1 MTIQLNCGC
10 GRRYQIGDEHAGKKT
25 KCKAC
30 GAVHVIPN
38 PEPEEVFVGVVEDD
52 TEVVDAIEVDDDKT
66 EVMTAIEVEEDEKRT
81 TARRPPRRDP
91 DDEDRDSRRDD
102 GKKRKRR
109 PNRAANSLADQY
121 MAEARGNMRRE
132 ELRATAG
139 WREDDDQSWTIG
151 GLHITA
157 GVISG
162 AVLILLG
169 LMCIVFIAIF
179 KDDEDIVIGPRIF
192 IGAIVCTVIGIGTLV
207 KSLFFG
213 EED

>member
-52 TEVVDAIEVDDDKT
+52 TEVVDAIEIDDDET
-66 EVMTAIEVEEDEKRT
+66 EVMPAIEVEEDEKRPP
-81 TARRPPRRDP
+81 ARRPPRRDP
-91 DDEDRDSRRDD
+91 DDDGDNKRGGKKQRRPSGDD
-102 GKKRKRR
+102 GGPLSR
-109 PNRAANSLADQY
+109 QY
-121 MAEARGNMRRE
+121 MAEARESMRRD
-132 ELRATAG
+132 ELRATG
-139 WREDDDQSWTIG
+139 GRREDDDQSWTIG

-162 AVLILLG
+162 AVLILIG
-169 LMCIVFIAIF
+169 LTCIVFIAIF

-192 IGAIVCTVIGIGTLV
+192 IGAIVCTVLGIGTLV

-213 EED
+213 EEE